1 MIVVVLG
8 APHSG
13 TSIFARILHQLG
25 VYMGDDV
32 GKAERTAKGAWNQR
46 SANYEDLGLW
56 ELNLELIRATGKSWD
71 DLPSVEE
78 TWEVMRDFGARMKA
92 EITARNHREVWGFK
106 LLLVSC
112 TAEVWHHWLC
122 IFGSPRYVVVH
133 REIPKVVVSMRRR
146 FDNFSRHQ
154 DKTDQDWTRLV
165 ASYCVRIGEFL
176 EVYHPP
182 ALHVYHEEL
191 IDRSKAESVVRS
203 MAEFCDL
210 SFSQEAMEGIEYGI

>member
-8 APHSG
+8 VPHSG

-56 ELNLELIRATGKSWD
+56 ELNLELIRATGRSWD
-71 DLPSVEE
+71 DLPSVQ
-78 TWEVMRDFGARMKA
+78 EVWQVARNFNARMKA
-92 EITARNHREVWGFK
+92 EIVARNHREAWGFK
-106 LLLVSC
+106 LPLVSC

-122 IFGSPRYVVVH
+122 LFGLPRYVVVH
-133 REIPKVVVSMRRR
+133 RETSRVVASMRRR
-146 FDNFSRHQ
+146 FDSFPQHKG
-154 DKTDQDWTRLV
+154 KTDEDWAELV
-165 ASYCVRIGEFL
+165 ESYYERIATFL
-176 EVYHPP
+176 VVHHPR
-182 ALHVYHEEL
+182 ALHVQHEEL
-191 IDRSKAESVVRS
+191 ISRDEVESVVRS

-210 SFSQEAMEGIEYGI
+210 PFSQEAMEGIVYAD